1 MTIHYSVESLTSLF
15 LSDSFQSDKNKYKQT
30 IKKNISTVI
39 DFLNSIEINKQ
50 YYRTGIIVKNPKY
63 KKKVGQDTLFL
74 KSFKTSLNKLSS
86 INYKKLTNEINTELG
101 NKSHLYPLVIQS
113 IFEQALLHHNYSS
126 YYCYLIQL
134 VSDRIPVELIYKQ
147 IKITKDSI
155 QSSENTGNTE
165 YSKLCFT
172 NKQLD
177 QLIGFNIFLSE
188 LELNNIISGYV
199 DDSIQMLISIIKNQT
214 IESDIYKSVMCLYS
228 LLNSYYKTSELPE
241 SYKDS
246 IISLKDSCKFMK
258 IKFKYMD
265 IIERR

>member
-1 MTIHYSVESLTSLF
+1 MTIHYSVESLPSLF
-15 LSDSFQSDKNKYKQT
+15 LSDSFQSDKNNY
-30 IKKNISTVI
+30 KKNNRIELSKVE

-63 KKKVGQDTLFL
+63 KKKVGQDTTFL

-126 YYCYLIQL
+126 YYCYLLQL
-134 VSDRIPVELIYKQ
+134 LSDRVSNELICKQ
-147 IKITKDSI
+147 IKSTKNI
-155 QSSENTGNTE
+155 IHSSKNNENTE
-165 YSKLCFT
+165 YSQLCFT

-177 QLIGFNIFLSE
+177 KLIGFNIFLSE

-199 DDSIQMLISIIKNQT
+199 DDSIQMLLSIIKNQT
-214 IESDIYKSVMCLYS
+214 IESDIYKSTMCLYT
-228 LLNSYYKTSELPE
+228 LCNSYYKNKDIPE
-241 SYKDS
+241 SYQIELNNLIK
-246 IISLKDSCKFMK
+246 SCKFMK

-265 IIERR
+265 ILERR